1 MKANLK
7 KTQKTIE
14 KEKENVIHQSVIN
27 ILLIIDYFQ
36 LKELEGVPA
45 KYTREMEQLDEKI
58 KSLEVN

>member
-14 KEKENVIHQSVIN
+14 KEKEKVIHQTVIN
-27 ILLIIDYFQ
+27 VLLIIDHFQ

-58 KSLEVN
+58 KSLEVH